1 MLLLNSISFSGR
13 RVYVSPNKRVVN
25 STASEIAQT
34 INSAYNA
41 AGKELNVPTL
51 KPLRPVS
58 GRSMVEYN
66 PGCFDAEKKLTE
78 TGRKAFD
85 HVNGNMGVS
94 TNSTMAE
101 YSNAIKN
108 YIVRYYDKGM
118 EGNVCHLFDVLV

>member
-1 MLLLNSISFSGR
+1 MLNSISFAGR
-13 RVYVSPNKRVVN
+13 RVFVSPNKKVGN

-41 AGKELNVPTL
+41 AGRELNVPTL

-58 GRSMVEYN
+58 GKSMVECN
-66 PGCFDAEKKLTE
+66 PDCFDKEKKLTE
-78 TGRKAFD
+78 TGKKAFD
-85 HVNGNMGVS
+85 RVNSNMGVT

-108 YIVRYYDKGM
+108 YIVKYFDKGM